1 MTASEPRPSTRQEGT
16 ESPPVKILFWLRA
29 CLLLSFSCVMLLS
42 ANELRGNIDLSS
54 VGAPCAVL
62 THVLVEPQ
70 TGLIRCPFL

>member
-1 MTASEPRPSTRQEGT
+1 MTASKPRLSTRQEGT
-16 ESPPVKILFWLRA
+16 EVWAPPPPPVKILFWLRA
-29 CLLLSFSCVMLLS
+29 CLLLSFSWVMLLS

-70 TGLIRCPFL
+70 TGH